1 MCNADYK
8 VSHALTE
15 LFLDNV
21 RVELADLCADKET
34 LDYRE
39 KKQQQIRAHQLQS
52 VHGQHE
58 EWTRWCYWVLALR
71 GRNWQRARYLHP
83 TMTRDRPL
91 TSYRHSHRH
100 VSFMPRLS
108 TVSNKQHCSSSVYQI
123 WQAQHYYTTLLKS
136 ALHSVINPVMSVLWT
151 PNSTMLCI

>member
-21 RVELADLCADKET
+21 RVELADLCADTET

-39 KKQQQIRAHQLQS
+39 KKQQQIRVHQLQS

-58 EWTRWCYWVLALR
+58 EWTR
-71 GRNWQRARYLHP
+71 
-83 TMTRDRPL
+83 
-91 TSYRHSHRH
+91 
-100 VSFMPRLS
+100 
-108 TVSNKQHCSSSVYQI
+108 
-123 WQAQHYYTTLLKS
+123 
-136 ALHSVINPVMSVLWT
+136 
-151 PNSTMLCI
+151 